1 MAERVASPL
10 RTARPHLPP
19 PARGT
24 GRHRSGALGGACRA
38 AECPPRAGRALG
50 GMDAPSLAPGSH
62 GLAVSLVSLGH
73 VRSVPE
79 GLRQTC
85 RAPFLMSPHPGVLSV
100 GTGPRLQQA
109 EGRVRGSSYG
119 GPRVRAQPLGTPAT
133 AGPPQRG
140 TCRSRPGTRS
150 WRGSPSRSPVRAGTG
165 GSSRLQGD
173 FGLLPPSRSASKGR
187 GDPEPPQSSEQTPL
201 HLTLLGELWLAL

>member
-1 MAERVASPL
+1 MGPAGPL
-10 RTARPHLPP
+10 
-19 PARGT
+19 
-24 GRHRSGALGGACRA
+24 SALREQGGPW
-38 AECPPRAGRALG
+38 EGWT
-50 GMDAPSLAPGSH
+50 APSLAPDSH
-62 GLAVSLVSLGH
+62 GLAVSLMSLGH

-201 HLTLLGELWLAL
+201 HFVLLGELWLAL